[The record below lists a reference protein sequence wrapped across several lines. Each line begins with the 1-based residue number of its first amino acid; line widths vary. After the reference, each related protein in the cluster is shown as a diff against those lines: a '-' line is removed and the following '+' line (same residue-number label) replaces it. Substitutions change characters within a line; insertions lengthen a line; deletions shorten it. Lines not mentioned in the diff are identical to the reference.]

1 MTTERL
7 HFMVESPA
15 NFVRLACTI
24 LFEKREA
31 MSEWAATWH
40 DVFDCA
46 NGEQLFLQFM
56 EELFP
61 DGCTIGEKELKQI
74 TDRAVR
80 YLQTETRC
88 LDLKAGQVYGCEFAR
103 HEETIIEILTAFFGK
118 SIAGYSLDT
127 LKHFILRSFEIRS
140 DNSSVRSIAEDVDF
154 IQRAVFARSFGNGR
168 QEVPE

>member
-24 LFEKREA
+24 LFEKKEA
-31 MSEWAATWH
+31 MAEWAATWH

-88 LDLKAGQVYGCEFAR
+88 LDLKAGHDSLLSPF
-103 HEETIIEILTAFFGK
+103 TEILADMYPACLHFGRK
-118 SIAGYSLDT
+118 LHISGV
-127 LKHFILRSFEIRS
+127 FS
-140 DNSSVRSIAEDVDF
+140 DFR
-154 IQRAVFARSFGNGR
+154 
-168 QEVPE
+168 

>member
-46 NGEQLFLQFM
+46 NGEQLFLQLINSWKNFSRTAAP
-56 EELFP
+56 L
-61 DGCTIGEKELKQI
+61 EK
-74 TDRAVR
+74 
-80 YLQTETRC
+80 
-88 LDLKAGQVYGCEFAR
+88 
-103 HEETIIEILTAFFGK
+103 
-118 SIAGYSLDT
+118 
-127 LKHFILRSFEIRS
+127 RS
-140 DNSSVRSIAEDVDF
+140 
-154 IQRAVFARSFGNGR
+154 
-168 QEVPE
+168 

>member
-1 MTTERL
+1 MTMEQL

-31 MSEWAATWH
+31 MAEWAATWH

-61 DGCTIGEKELKQI
+61 DGCTIGE
-74 TDRAVR
+74 
-80 YLQTETRC
+80 
-88 LDLKAGQVYGCEFAR
+88 
-103 HEETIIEILTAFFGK
+103 
-118 SIAGYSLDT
+118 
-127 LKHFILRSFEIRS
+127 RS
-140 DNSSVRSIAEDVDF
+140 
-154 IQRAVFARSFGNGR
+154 
-168 QEVPE
+168 